1 MGDRKWI
8 SYVKKIR
15 PYNILKGIRYLRHFG
30 WKEFRIRLAERM
42 EPEEVPYGPWYEDYR
57 VKPEDVVS
65 IMMTRPPRTFEILP
79 ENIPIKIVYEDD
91 DLLVVDKK
99 AGEVCH
105 PAHGH
110 YQDTLANQAA
120 AYLAGCGSE
129 KAPIRCIGR
138 LDKDTSGTLLFAKNR
153 LAAER
158 LARQKEEGVFRKE
171 YLALVNGIFP
181 VSNRS
186 GEICLPLAPLPGSL
200 MKMQVS
206 GNGKRALTRYE
217 VLCSD
222 RHCSLVLCRIET
234 GRTHQIRVHMAAIG
248 HPLVGDPLY
257 GNDTHVSSTR
267 TALHAWRLYL
277 KQPVTGEELMI
288 ESFRENMF
296 S

>member
-1 MGDRKWI
+1 MRTLEYQAIEQDDGIRLELILKRRLGLSARQIRQLKFLSDGITVNGNRERIVYSVRSGDR
-8 SYVKKIR
+8 IR
-15 PYNILKGIRYLRHFG
+15 VTFSEQNRNVQELPFLEKPLHIL
-30 WKEFRIRLAERM
+30 
-42 EPEEVPYGPWYEDYR
+42 YED
-57 VKPEDVVS
+57 E
-65 IMMTRPPRTFEILP
+65 
-79 ENIPIKIVYEDD
+79 

-110 YQDTLANQAA
+110 YQDTLANQTA
-120 AYLAGCGSE
+120 AYLAGRGAE
-129 KAPIRCIGR
+129 KAPVRCIGR

-171 YLALVNGIFP
+171 YLALVNGLF
-181 VSNRS
+181 SSSERS
-186 GEICLPLAPLPGSL
+186 GEICLPIAPLPGSL
-200 MKMQVS
+200 MKMQVAD
-206 GNGKRALTRYE
+206 NGKRALTRYE

-222 RHCSLVLCRIET
+222 RHCSLVLCLIET

-248 HPLVGDPLY
+248 HPLLGDPLY
-257 GNDTHVSSTR
+257 GNDTYVSSTR

-277 KQPVTGEELMI
+277 KQPVTGEELMM

>member
-1 MGDRKWI
+1 MRTLEYQAIEQDDGIRLELILKRRLGLSVRQIRQLKFLSDGITVNGQKQRIVYSVHSGDR
-8 SYVKKIR
+8 IR
-15 PYNILKGIRYLRHFG
+15 VTFFEQNRNVQELPFLEKPLHIL
-30 WKEFRIRLAERM
+30 
-42 EPEEVPYGPWYEDYR
+42 YED
-57 VKPEDVVS
+57 E
-65 IMMTRPPRTFEILP
+65 
-79 ENIPIKIVYEDD
+79 

-257 GNDTHVSSTR
+257 GNDTHISSTR

>member
-1 MGDRKWI
+1 MRTLEYQAIEQDDGIRLELILKRRLGLSARQIRQLKFLSDGITVNGNRERIVYSVRSGDR
-8 SYVKKIR
+8 IR
-15 PYNILKGIRYLRHFG
+15 VTFSEQNRNVQELPFLEKPLHIL
-30 WKEFRIRLAERM
+30 
-42 EPEEVPYGPWYEDYR
+42 YED
-57 VKPEDVVS
+57 E
-65 IMMTRPPRTFEILP
+65 
-79 ENIPIKIVYEDD
+79 

-120 AYLAGCGSE
+120 AYLAGHGAE
-129 KAPIRCIGR
+129 KAPVRCIGR

-171 YLALVNGIFP
+171 YLALVNGLF
-181 VSNRS
+181 SSSERS
-186 GEICLPLAPLPGSL
+186 GEICLPIAPLPGSL
-200 MKMQVS
+200 MKMQVAD
-206 GNGKRALTRYE
+206 NGKRALTRYE

-248 HPLVGDPLY
+248 HPLLGDPLY
-257 GNDTHVSSTR
+257 GNDTYVSSTR

-277 KQPVTGEELMI
+277 KQPVTGEVLMI
-288 ESFRENMF
+288 ERFRENMF

>member
-1 MGDRKWI
+1 MRTLEYQAIEQDDGIRLELILKRRLGLSARQIRQLKFLSDGITVNGNRERIVYSVRSGDR
-8 SYVKKIR
+8 IR
-15 PYNILKGIRYLRHFG
+15 VTFSEQNRNVQELSFLEKPLHIL
-30 WKEFRIRLAERM
+30 
-42 EPEEVPYGPWYEDYR
+42 YED
-57 VKPEDVVS
+57 E
-65 IMMTRPPRTFEILP
+65 
-79 ENIPIKIVYEDD
+79 

-120 AYLAGCGSE
+120 AYLAGRGAE
-129 KAPIRCIGR
+129 KAPVRCIGR

-171 YLALVNGIFP
+171 YLALVNGLF
-181 VSNRS
+181 SSSERS
-186 GEICLPLAPLPGSL
+186 GEICLPIAPLPGSL
-200 MKMQVS
+200 MKMQVAA
-206 GNGKRALTRYE
+206 NGKRALTRYE

-248 HPLVGDPLY
+248 HPLLGDPLY
-257 GNDTHVSSTR
+257 GNDTYVSSTR

-277 KQPVTGEELMI
+277 KQPVTGEVLMM
-288 ESFRENMF
+288 ESFQENMF

>member
-1 MGDRKWI
+1 MRTLEYQAIEQDDGVRLELILKRRLGLSVRQIRQLKFLSDGITVNGQKQRIVYSVHSGDR
-8 SYVKKIR
+8 IR
-15 PYNILKGIRYLRHFG
+15 VTFSEQNRNVQELPFLEKPLHIL
-30 WKEFRIRLAERM
+30 
-42 EPEEVPYGPWYEDYR
+42 YED
-57 VKPEDVVS
+57 E
-65 IMMTRPPRTFEILP
+65 
-79 ENIPIKIVYEDD
+79 

-234 GRTHQIRVHMAAIG
+234 GRTHQIRVHMAVIG

-288 ESFRENMF
+288 ERFRENMF

>member
-1 MGDRKWI
+1 MRTLEYQAIEQDDGVRLELILKRRLGLSVRQIRQLKFLSDGITVNGQKQRIVYSVHSGDR
-8 SYVKKIR
+8 IR
-15 PYNILKGIRYLRHFG
+15 VTFSEQNRNVQELPFLEKPLHIL
-30 WKEFRIRLAERM
+30 
-42 EPEEVPYGPWYEDYR
+42 YED
-57 VKPEDVVS
+57 E
-65 IMMTRPPRTFEILP
+65 
-79 ENIPIKIVYEDD
+79 

-248 HPLVGDPLY
+248 HPLLGDPLY

>member
-1 MGDRKWI
+1 MRTLEYQAIEQDDGVRLELILKRRLGLSVRQIRQLKFLSDGITVNGQKQRIVYSVHSGDR
-8 SYVKKIR
+8 IR
-15 PYNILKGIRYLRHFG
+15 VTFSEQNRNVQELPFLEKPLHIL
-30 WKEFRIRLAERM
+30 
-42 EPEEVPYGPWYEDYR
+42 YED
-57 VKPEDVVS
+57 E
-65 IMMTRPPRTFEILP
+65 
-79 ENIPIKIVYEDD
+79 

-234 GRTHQIRVHMAAIG
+234 GRTHQIPVHMAAIG

>member
-1 MGDRKWI
+1 MRTLEYQAIEQDDGIRLELILKRRLGLSARQIRQLKFLSDGITVNGNRERIVYSVRSGDR
-8 SYVKKIR
+8 IR
-15 PYNILKGIRYLRHFG
+15 VTFSEQNRNLQELPFLEKPLHIL
-30 WKEFRIRLAERM
+30 
-42 EPEEVPYGPWYEDYR
+42 YED
-57 VKPEDVVS
+57 E
-65 IMMTRPPRTFEILP
+65 
-79 ENIPIKIVYEDD
+79 

-120 AYLAGCGSE
+120 AYLAGHGAE
-129 KAPIRCIGR
+129 KAPVRCIGR

-158 LARQKEEGVFRKE
+158 LARQKEDGVFRKE
-171 YLALVNGIFP
+171 YLALVNGLF
-181 VSNRS
+181 SSSERS
-186 GEICLPLAPLPGSL
+186 GEICLPIAPLPGSL
-200 MKMQVS
+200 MKMQVAD
-206 GNGKRALTRYE
+206 NGKRALTRYE

-248 HPLVGDPLY
+248 HPLLGDPLY
-257 GNDTHVSSTR
+257 GNDTYVSSTR

-277 KQPVTGEELMI
+277 KQPVTGEKLMM

>member
-1 MGDRKWI
+1 MRTLEYQAIEQDDGVRLELILKRRLGLSVRQIRQLKFLSDGITVNGQKQRIVYSVHSGDR
-8 SYVKKIR
+8 IR
-15 PYNILKGIRYLRHFG
+15 VTFSEQNRNVQELPFLEKPLHIL
-30 WKEFRIRLAERM
+30 
-42 EPEEVPYGPWYEDYR
+42 YED
-57 VKPEDVVS
+57 E
-65 IMMTRPPRTFEILP
+65 
-79 ENIPIKIVYEDD
+79 

-120 AYLAGCGSE
+120 AYLAGYGSE

>member
-1 MGDRKWI
+1 MRTLEYQAIEQDDGIRLELILKRRLGLSARQIRQLKFLSDGITVNGNRERIVYSVRSGDR
-8 SYVKKIR
+8 IR
-15 PYNILKGIRYLRHFG
+15 VTFSEQNRNLQELPFLEKPLHIL
-30 WKEFRIRLAERM
+30 
-42 EPEEVPYGPWYEDYR
+42 YED
-57 VKPEDVVS
+57 E
-65 IMMTRPPRTFEILP
+65 
-79 ENIPIKIVYEDD
+79 

>member
-1 MGDRKWI
+1 MRTLEYQAIEQDDGIRLELILKRHLGLSARQIRQLKFLSDGITVNGNRERIVYSVRSGDR
-8 SYVKKIR
+8 IR
-15 PYNILKGIRYLRHFG
+15 VTFSEQNRNVQELSFLEKPLHIL
-30 WKEFRIRLAERM
+30 
-42 EPEEVPYGPWYEDYR
+42 YED
-57 VKPEDVVS
+57 E
-65 IMMTRPPRTFEILP
+65 
-79 ENIPIKIVYEDD
+79 
-91 DLLVVDKK
+91 DLLMVDKK

-120 AYLAGCGSE
+120 AYLAGHGAE
-129 KAPIRCIGR
+129 KAPVRCIGR

-171 YLALVNGIFP
+171 YLALVNGIFT

>member
-1 MGDRKWI
+1 MRTLEYQAIEQDDGVRLELILKRRLGLSVRQIRQLKFLSDGITVNGQKQRIVYSVHSGDR
-8 SYVKKIR
+8 IR
-15 PYNILKGIRYLRHFG
+15 VTFSEQNRNVQELPFLEKPLHIL
-30 WKEFRIRLAERM
+30 
-42 EPEEVPYGPWYEDYR
+42 YED
-57 VKPEDVVS
+57 E
-65 IMMTRPPRTFEILP
+65 
-79 ENIPIKIVYEDD
+79 

-248 HPLVGDPLY
+248 HPLLGDPLY
-257 GNDTHVSSTR
+257 GNDTYVSSTR

-277 KQPVTGEELMI
+277 KQPVTGEVLMM

>member
-1 MGDRKWI
+1 MRTLEYQAIEQDDG
-8 SYVKKIR
+8 IR
-15 PYNILKGIRYLRHFG
+15 LELILKRRLGLSARQIRQLKFLSDGITVNGQKQRIDYSVHSSD
-30 WKEFRIRLAERM
+30 RIRVTFSEQNRNVQELPFLEK
-42 EPEEVPYGPWYEDYR
+42 PLHILYED
-57 VKPEDVVS
+57 E
-65 IMMTRPPRTFEILP
+65 
-79 ENIPIKIVYEDD
+79 

>member
-1 MGDRKWI
+1 MRTLEYQAIEQDDGIRLELILKRRLGLSARQIRQLKFLSDGITVNGNRERIVYSVRSGDR
-8 SYVKKIR
+8 IR
-15 PYNILKGIRYLRHFG
+15 VTFSEQNRNVQELPFLEKPLHIL
-30 WKEFRIRLAERM
+30 
-42 EPEEVPYGPWYEDYR
+42 YED
-57 VKPEDVVS
+57 E
-65 IMMTRPPRTFEILP
+65 
-79 ENIPIKIVYEDD
+79 

>member
-1 MGDRKWI
+1 MRTLEYQAIEQDDGVRLELILKRRLGLSVRQIRQLKFLSDGITVNGQKQRIVYSVHSGDR
-8 SYVKKIR
+8 IR
-15 PYNILKGIRYLRHFG
+15 VTFSEQNRNVQELPFLEKPLHIL
-30 WKEFRIRLAERM
+30 
-42 EPEEVPYGPWYEDYR
+42 YED
-57 VKPEDVVS
+57 E
-65 IMMTRPPRTFEILP
+65 
-79 ENIPIKIVYEDD
+79 

-171 YLALVNGIFP
+171 YLALVNGLF
-181 VSNRS
+181 SSSERS
-186 GEICLPLAPLPGSL
+186 GEICLPIAPLPGSL
-200 MKMQVS
+200 MKMQVAD
-206 GNGKRALTRYE
+206 NGKRALTRYE

-234 GRTHQIRVHMAAIG
+234 GRTHQIRVHMASIG
-248 HPLVGDPLY
+248 HPLLGDPLY
-257 GNDTHVSSTR
+257 GNDTYVSSTR

-277 KQPVTGEELMI
+277 KQPVTGEELMM

>member
-1 MGDRKWI
+1 MRILEYQAIEQDDGVRLELILKRRLGLSVRQIRQLKFLSDGITVNGQKQRIVYSVHSGDR
-8 SYVKKIR
+8 IR
-15 PYNILKGIRYLRHFG
+15 VTFSEQNRNVQELPFLEKPLHIL
-30 WKEFRIRLAERM
+30 
-42 EPEEVPYGPWYEDYR
+42 YED
-57 VKPEDVVS
+57 E
-65 IMMTRPPRTFEILP
+65 
-79 ENIPIKIVYEDD
+79 

>member
-1 MGDRKWI
+1 MRTLEYQAIEQDDGIRLELILKRRLGLSARQIRQLKFLSDGITVNGNRERIVYSVRSGDR
-8 SYVKKIR
+8 IR
-15 PYNILKGIRYLRHFG
+15 VTFSEQNRNVQELPFLEKPLHIL
-30 WKEFRIRLAERM
+30 
-42 EPEEVPYGPWYEDYR
+42 YED
-57 VKPEDVVS
+57 E
-65 IMMTRPPRTFEILP
+65 
-79 ENIPIKIVYEDD
+79 
-91 DLLVVDKK
+91 DLLAVDKK

-120 AYLAGCGSE
+120 AYLAGHGAE
-129 KAPIRCIGR
+129 KAPVRCIGR

-171 YLALVNGIFP
+171 YLALVNGLF
-181 VSNRS
+181 SSSERS
-186 GEICLPLAPLPGSL
+186 GEICLPIAPLPGSL
-200 MKMQVS
+200 MKMQVADN
-206 GNGKRALTRYE
+206 GNRALTRYE

-248 HPLVGDPLY
+248 HPLLGDPLY
-257 GNDTHVSSTR
+257 GNDTYVSSTR

-277 KQPVTGEELMI
+277 KQPVTGEELMM

>member
-1 MGDRKWI
+1 MRTLEYQAIEQDDGIRLELILKRRLGLSARQIRQLKFLSDGITVNGNRERIVYSVRSGDR
-8 SYVKKIR
+8 IR
-15 PYNILKGIRYLRHFG
+15 VTFSEQNRNVQELPFLEKPLHIL
-30 WKEFRIRLAERM
+30 
-42 EPEEVPYGPWYEDYR
+42 YED
-57 VKPEDVVS
+57 E
-65 IMMTRPPRTFEILP
+65 
-79 ENIPIKIVYEDD
+79 

-120 AYLAGCGSE
+120 AYLAGHGAE
-129 KAPIRCIGR
+129 KAPVRCIGR

-158 LARQKEEGVFRKE
+158 LARQKEDGVFRKE
-171 YLALVNGIFP
+171 YLALVNGLF
-181 VSNRS
+181 SSSERS
-186 GEICLPLAPLPGSL
+186 GEICLPIAPLPGSL
-200 MKMQVS
+200 MKMQVAD
-206 GNGKRALTRYE
+206 NGKRALTRYE

-248 HPLVGDPLY
+248 HPLLGDPLY
-257 GNDTHVSSTR
+257 GNDTYVSSTR
-267 TALHAWRLYL
+267 TALHARRLYL
-277 KQPVTGEELMI
+277 KQPVTGEELMM

>member
-1 MGDRKWI
+1 MRTLEYQAIEQDDGIRLELILKRRLGLSARQIRQLKFLSDGITVNGNRERIVYSVRSGDR
-8 SYVKKIR
+8 IR
-15 PYNILKGIRYLRHFG
+15 VTFSEQNRNVQELSFLEKPLHIL
-30 WKEFRIRLAERM
+30 
-42 EPEEVPYGPWYEDYR
+42 YED
-57 VKPEDVVS
+57 E
-65 IMMTRPPRTFEILP
+65 
-79 ENIPIKIVYEDD
+79 

-248 HPLVGDPLY
+248 HPLLGDPLY
-257 GNDTHVSSTR
+257 GNDTYVSSTR

-277 KQPVTGEELMI
+277 KQPVTGEVLMM

>member
-1 MGDRKWI
+1 MRTLEYQAIEQDDGIRLELILKRRLGLSARQIRQLKFLSDGITVNGNRERIVYSVRSGDR
-8 SYVKKIR
+8 IR
-15 PYNILKGIRYLRHFG
+15 VTFSEQNRNVQELPFLEKPLHIL
-30 WKEFRIRLAERM
+30 
-42 EPEEVPYGPWYEDYR
+42 YED
-57 VKPEDVVS
+57 E
-65 IMMTRPPRTFEILP
+65 
-79 ENIPIKIVYEDD
+79 
-91 DLLVVDKK
+91 DLLAVDKK

-120 AYLAGCGSE
+120 AYLAGRGAE
-129 KAPIRCIGR
+129 KAPVRCIGR

-158 LARQKEEGVFRKE
+158 LARQKEDGVFRKE
-171 YLALVNGIFP
+171 YLALVNGLF
-181 VSNRS
+181 SSSERS
-186 GEICLPLAPLPGSL
+186 GEICLPIAPLPGSL
-200 MKMQVS
+200 MKMQVAD
-206 GNGKRALTRYE
+206 NGKRALTRYE

-248 HPLVGDPLY
+248 HPLLGDPLY
-257 GNDTHVSSTR
+257 GNDTYVSSTR

-277 KQPVTGEELMI
+277 KQPVTGEVLMM

>member
-1 MGDRKWI
+1 MRTLEYQAIEQDDGIRLELILKRRLGLSARQIRQLKFLSDGITVNGNRERIVYSVRSGDR
-8 SYVKKIR
+8 IR
-15 PYNILKGIRYLRHFG
+15 VTFSEQNRNVQELPFLEKPLHIL
-30 WKEFRIRLAERM
+30 
-42 EPEEVPYGPWYEDYR
+42 YED
-57 VKPEDVVS
+57 E
-65 IMMTRPPRTFEILP
+65 
-79 ENIPIKIVYEDD
+79 

-110 YQDTLANQAA
+110 YQDTLANQTA
-120 AYLAGCGSE
+120 AYLAGRGAE
-129 KAPIRCIGR
+129 KAPVRCIGR

-171 YLALVNGIFP
+171 YLALVNGLF
-181 VSNRS
+181 SSSERS
-186 GEICLPLAPLPGSL
+186 GEICLPIAPLPGSL
-200 MKMQVS
+200 MKMQVAD
-206 GNGKRALTRYE
+206 NGKRALTRYE

-248 HPLVGDPLY
+248 HPLLGDPLY

-277 KQPVTGEELMI
+277 KQPVTGEELMM

>member
-1 MGDRKWI
+1 MRTLEYQAIEQDDGIRLELILKRRLGLSARQIRQLKFLSDGITVNGNRERIVYSVRSGDR
-8 SYVKKIR
+8 IR
-15 PYNILKGIRYLRHFG
+15 VTFSEQNRNVQELSFLEKPLHIL
-30 WKEFRIRLAERM
+30 
-42 EPEEVPYGPWYEDYR
+42 YED
-57 VKPEDVVS
+57 E
-65 IMMTRPPRTFEILP
+65 
-79 ENIPIKIVYEDD
+79 

-110 YQDTLANQAA
+110 YQDTLANQTA
-120 AYLAGCGSE
+120 AYLAGRGAE
-129 KAPIRCIGR
+129 KAPVRCIGR

-158 LARQKEEGVFRKE
+158 LARQKEDGVFRKE
-171 YLALVNGIFP
+171 YLALVNGLF
-181 VSNRS
+181 SSSERS
-186 GEICLPLAPLPGSL
+186 GEICLPIAPLPGSL
-200 MKMQVS
+200 MKMQVAD
-206 GNGKRALTRYE
+206 NGKRALTRYE

-248 HPLVGDPLY
+248 HPLLGDPLY
-257 GNDTHVSSTR
+257 GNDTYVSSTR

-277 KQPVTGEELMI
+277 KQPVTGEELMM

>member
-1 MGDRKWI
+1 MRTLEYQAIEQDDGIRLELILKRRLGLSARQIRQLKFLSDGITVNGNRERIVYSVRSGDR
-8 SYVKKIR
+8 IR
-15 PYNILKGIRYLRHFG
+15 VTFSEQNRNVQELPFLEKPLHIL
-30 WKEFRIRLAERM
+30 
-42 EPEEVPYGPWYEDYR
+42 YED
-57 VKPEDVVS
+57 E
-65 IMMTRPPRTFEILP
+65 
-79 ENIPIKIVYEDD
+79 

-120 AYLAGCGSE
+120 AYLAGHGAE
-129 KAPIRCIGR
+129 KAPVRCIGR

-171 YLALVNGIFP
+171 YLALVNGLF
-181 VSNRS
+181 SSSERS
-186 GEICLPLAPLPGSL
+186 GEICLPIAPLPGSL
-200 MKMQVS
+200 MKMQVAD
-206 GNGKRALTRYE
+206 NGKRALTRYE

-248 HPLVGDPLY
+248 HPLLGDPLY
-257 GNDTHVSSTR
+257 GNDTYVSSTR

-277 KQPVTGEELMI
+277 KQPVTGEVLMM

>member
-1 MGDRKWI
+1 MRTLEYQAIEQDDGIRLELILKRRLGLSARQIRQLKFLSDGITVNGQKQRIVYSVHSGDR
-8 SYVKKIR
+8 IR
-15 PYNILKGIRYLRHFG
+15 VTFSEQNRNVQELPFLEKPLHIL
-30 WKEFRIRLAERM
+30 
-42 EPEEVPYGPWYEDYR
+42 YED
-57 VKPEDVVS
+57 E
-65 IMMTRPPRTFEILP
+65 
-79 ENIPIKIVYEDD
+79 

>member
-1 MGDRKWI
+1 MRTLEYQAIEQDDGVRLELILKRRLGLSVRQIRQLKFLSDGITVNGQKQRIVYSVHSGDR
-8 SYVKKIR
+8 IR
-15 PYNILKGIRYLRHFG
+15 VTFSEQNRNVQELPFLEKPLHIL
-30 WKEFRIRLAERM
+30 
-42 EPEEVPYGPWYEDYR
+42 YED
-57 VKPEDVVS
+57 E
-65 IMMTRPPRTFEILP
+65 
-79 ENIPIKIVYEDD
+79 

-277 KQPVTGEELMI
+277 KQPVTGEVLMM

>member
-1 MGDRKWI
+1 MRTLEYQAIEQDDGIRLELILKRRLGLSARQIRQLKFLSDGITVNGNRERIVYSVRSGDR
-8 SYVKKIR
+8 IR
-15 PYNILKGIRYLRHFG
+15 VTFSEQNRNVQELPFLEKPLHIL
-30 WKEFRIRLAERM
+30 
-42 EPEEVPYGPWYEDYR
+42 YED
-57 VKPEDVVS
+57 E
-65 IMMTRPPRTFEILP
+65 
-79 ENIPIKIVYEDD
+79 

-120 AYLAGCGSE
+120 AYLAGRGAE
-129 KAPIRCIGR
+129 KAPVRCIGR

-171 YLALVNGIFP
+171 YLALVNGLF
-181 VSNRS
+181 SSSERS
-186 GEICLPLAPLPGSL
+186 GEICLPIAPLPGSL
-200 MKMQVS
+200 MKMQVAD
-206 GNGKRALTRYE
+206 NGKRALTRYE

-248 HPLVGDPLY
+248 HPLLGDPLY
-257 GNDTHVSSTR
+257 GNDTYVSSTR

-277 KQPVTGEELMI
+277 KQPVTGEELMM

>member
-1 MGDRKWI
+1 MRTLEYQAIEQDDGVRLELILKRRLGLSVRQIRQLKFLSDGITVNGQKQRIVYSVHSGDR
-8 SYVKKIR
+8 IR
-15 PYNILKGIRYLRHFG
+15 VTFSEQNRNVQELPFLEKPLHIL
-30 WKEFRIRLAERM
+30 
-42 EPEEVPYGPWYEDYR
+42 YED
-57 VKPEDVVS
+57 E
-65 IMMTRPPRTFEILP
+65 
-79 ENIPIKIVYEDD
+79 

-138 LDKDTSGTLLFAKNR
+138 LDKDTSGTLVFAKNR

-277 KQPVTGEELMI
+277 KQPVTGEKLMI
-288 ESFRENMF
+288 ERFRENMF

>member
-1 MGDRKWI
+1 MRTLEYQAIEQDDGVRLELILKRRLGLSVRQIRQLKFLSDGITVNGQKQRIVYSVHSGDR
-8 SYVKKIR
+8 IR
-15 PYNILKGIRYLRHFG
+15 VTFSEQNRKVQELPFLEKPLHIL
-30 WKEFRIRLAERM
+30 
-42 EPEEVPYGPWYEDYR
+42 YED
-57 VKPEDVVS
+57 E
-65 IMMTRPPRTFEILP
+65 
-79 ENIPIKIVYEDD
+79 

>member
-1 MGDRKWI
+1 MRTLEYQAIEQDDGIRLELILKRRLGLSARQIRQLKFLSDGITVNGNRERIVYSVRSGDR
-8 SYVKKIR
+8 IR
-15 PYNILKGIRYLRHFG
+15 VTFSEQNRNVQELPFLEKPLHIL
-30 WKEFRIRLAERM
+30 
-42 EPEEVPYGPWYEDYR
+42 YED
-57 VKPEDVVS
+57 E
-65 IMMTRPPRTFEILP
+65 
-79 ENIPIKIVYEDD
+79 

-110 YQDTLANQAA
+110 YQDTLANQTA
-120 AYLAGCGSE
+120 AYLAGRGAE
-129 KAPIRCIGR
+129 KAPVRCIGR

-158 LARQKEEGVFRKE
+158 LARQKEDGVFRKE
-171 YLALVNGIFP
+171 YLALVNGLF
-181 VSNRS
+181 SSSERS
-186 GEICLPLAPLPGSL
+186 GEICLPIAPLPGSL
-200 MKMQVS
+200 MKMQVAD
-206 GNGKRALTRYE
+206 NGKRALTRYE

-248 HPLVGDPLY
+248 HPLLGDPLY
-257 GNDTHVSSTR
+257 GNDTYVSSTR

-277 KQPVTGEELMI
+277 KQPVTGEELMM

>member
-1 MGDRKWI
+1 MRTLEYQAIEQDDGVRLELILKRRLGLSVRQIRQLKFLSDGITVNGQKQRIVYSVHSGDRICVTFSEQNRNVQELPFLEK
-8 SYVKKIR
+8 
-15 PYNILKGIRYLRHFG
+15 PLHIL
-30 WKEFRIRLAERM
+30 
-42 EPEEVPYGPWYEDYR
+42 YED
-57 VKPEDVVS
+57 E
-65 IMMTRPPRTFEILP
+65 
-79 ENIPIKIVYEDD
+79 

-234 GRTHQIRVHMAAIG
+234 GRTHQIRVHMVAIG

>member
-1 MGDRKWI
+1 MRTLEYQAIEQDDGVRLELILKRRLGLSVRQIRQLKFLSDGITVNGQKQRIVYSVHSGDR
-8 SYVKKIR
+8 IR
-15 PYNILKGIRYLRHFG
+15 VTFSEQNRNVQELPFLEKPLHIL
-30 WKEFRIRLAERM
+30 
-42 EPEEVPYGPWYEDYR
+42 YED
-57 VKPEDVVS
+57 E
-65 IMMTRPPRTFEILP
+65 
-79 ENIPIKIVYEDD
+79 

-248 HPLVGDPLY
+248 HPLLGDPLY
-257 GNDTHVSSTR
+257 GNDTYVSSTR

-277 KQPVTGEELMI
+277 KQPVTGEVMMM

>member
-1 MGDRKWI
+1 MRTLEYQAIEQDDGVRLELILKRRLGLSVRQIRQLKFLSDGITVNGQKQRIVYSVHSGDR
-8 SYVKKIR
+8 IR
-15 PYNILKGIRYLRHFG
+15 VTFSEQNRNVQELPFLEKPLRIL
-30 WKEFRIRLAERM
+30 
-42 EPEEVPYGPWYEDYR
+42 YED
-57 VKPEDVVS
+57 E
-65 IMMTRPPRTFEILP
+65 
-79 ENIPIKIVYEDD
+79 

>member
-1 MGDRKWI
+1 MRTLEYQAIEQDDGIRLELILKRRLGLSARQIRQLKFLSDGITVNGNRERIVYSVRSGDR
-8 SYVKKIR
+8 IR
-15 PYNILKGIRYLRHFG
+15 VTFSEQNRNVQELPFLEKPLHIL
-30 WKEFRIRLAERM
+30 
-42 EPEEVPYGPWYEDYR
+42 YED
-57 VKPEDVVS
+57 E
-65 IMMTRPPRTFEILP
+65 
-79 ENIPIKIVYEDD
+79 
-91 DLLVVDKK
+91 DLLAVDKK

>member
-1 MGDRKWI
+1 MRTLEYQAIEQDDGVRLELILKRRLGLSVRQIRQLKFLSDGITVNGNRERIVYSVRSGDR
-8 SYVKKIR
+8 IR
-15 PYNILKGIRYLRHFG
+15 VTFSEQNRNVQELPFLEKPLHIL
-30 WKEFRIRLAERM
+30 
-42 EPEEVPYGPWYEDYR
+42 YED
-57 VKPEDVVS
+57 E
-65 IMMTRPPRTFEILP
+65 
-79 ENIPIKIVYEDD
+79 
-91 DLLVVDKK
+91 DLLAVDKK

-120 AYLAGCGSE
+120 AYLAGHGAE
-129 KAPIRCIGR
+129 KAPVRCIGR

-171 YLALVNGIFP
+171 YLALVNGLF
-181 VSNRS
+181 SSSERS
-186 GEICLPLAPLPGSL
+186 GEICLPIAPLPGSL
-200 MKMQVS
+200 MKMQVAD
-206 GNGKRALTRYE
+206 NGKRALTRYE

-248 HPLVGDPLY
+248 HPLLGDPLY
-257 GNDTHVSSTR
+257 GNDTYVSSTR

-277 KQPVTGEELMI
+277 KQPVTGEELMM

>member
-1 MGDRKWI
+1 MRTLEYQAIEQDDGIRLELILKRRLGLSARQIRQLKFLSDGITVNGNRERIVYSVRSGDR
-8 SYVKKIR
+8 IR
-15 PYNILKGIRYLRHFG
+15 VTFSEQNRNVQELPFLEKPLHIL
-30 WKEFRIRLAERM
+30 
-42 EPEEVPYGPWYEDYR
+42 YED
-57 VKPEDVVS
+57 E
-65 IMMTRPPRTFEILP
+65 
-79 ENIPIKIVYEDD
+79 

-120 AYLAGCGSE
+120 AYLAGHGAE
-129 KAPIRCIGR
+129 KAPVRCIGR

-158 LARQKEEGVFRKE
+158 LARQKEDGVFRKE
-171 YLALVNGIFP
+171 YLALVNGLF
-181 VSNRS
+181 SSSERS
-186 GEICLPLAPLPGSL
+186 GEICLPIAPLPGSL
-200 MKMQVS
+200 MKMQ
-206 GNGKRALTRYE
+206 GADNGKRALTRYE

-248 HPLVGDPLY
+248 HPLLGDPLY
-257 GNDTHVSSTR
+257 GNDTYVSSTR

-277 KQPVTGEELMI
+277 KQPVTGEVLMM

>member
-1 MGDRKWI
+1 MRTLEYQAIEQDDGIRLELILKRRLGLSARQIRQLKFLSDGITVNGNRERIVYSVRSGDR
-8 SYVKKIR
+8 IR
-15 PYNILKGIRYLRHFG
+15 VTFSEQNRNVQELPFLEKPLHIL
-30 WKEFRIRLAERM
+30 
-42 EPEEVPYGPWYEDYR
+42 YED
-57 VKPEDVVS
+57 E
-65 IMMTRPPRTFEILP
+65 
-79 ENIPIKIVYEDD
+79 

-120 AYLAGCGSE
+120 AYLAGHGAE
-129 KAPIRCIGR
+129 KAPVRCIGR

-171 YLALVNGIFP
+171 YLALVNGLF
-181 VSNRS
+181 SSSERS
-186 GEICLPLAPLPGSL
+186 GEICLPIAPLPGSL
-200 MKMQVS
+200 MKMQVAD
-206 GNGKRALTRYE
+206 NGKRALTRYE

-248 HPLVGDPLY
+248 HPLLGDPLY
-257 GNDTHVSSTR
+257 GNDTYVSSTR

-277 KQPVTGEELMI
+277 KQPVTGEELMM

>member
-1 MGDRKWI
+1 MRTLEYQAIEQDDGVRLELILKRRLGLSVRQIRQLKFLSDGITVNGQKQRIVYSVHSGDR
-8 SYVKKIR
+8 IR
-15 PYNILKGIRYLRHFG
+15 VTFSEQNRNVQELPFLEKPLHIL
-30 WKEFRIRLAERM
+30 
-42 EPEEVPYGPWYEDYR
+42 YED
-57 VKPEDVVS
+57 E
-65 IMMTRPPRTFEILP
+65 
-79 ENIPIKIVYEDD
+79 

-200 MKMQVS
+200 MKTQVS